1 MAAHVYKGSCELNC
15 QVFVGEDGGNSASS
29 ISLACKHL
37 AAFHTQGTTGNSI
50 SVASFTRPPVVEQTS
65 SASCHAQILTAVNE
79 AKRFGKTKSF
89 AEWKADKSSSNFRK
103 KSKVSKKSQEPE
115 SVTINIG
122 LMLFDEKVMGLKAK
136 WGKKLPIKI
145 TPRASYIEILEMGL
159 AKWKAFHNDYI
170 LEGSEYKLLFED
182 GTEARF
188 LPGESK
194 EIFTLSRYKEE
205 LGRDYRRITLFL
217 CTEEDFERKYHCTFD
232 SSSDGDE
239 QLDSISFS
247 GGIEKRL
254 KTDCPDVNAENPSV
268 SPVRQ
273 PSGDFVEH
281 ANLKDADADKYAD
294 TFSHGSIGCLNN
306 PPSDQQYEESSPSMV
321 LEDFLWGDVSVINED
336 ELLKAA
342 IARSLQDQRSTA
354 EEIELRHLIETFQK
368 ENTRGEICSIVI
380 LRKRLL
386 QTCMMSI
393 QDENF
398 EFTKVPCVV
407 FSGEDSADLGGPRRE
422 FFRLL
427 MQQGIKELGVF
438 EGPCN
443 NVAFSHDHSVLAGRK
458 PYLAGNL
465 VAWSIL
471 HGGPGPQCLS
481 EDVFYLMCDQEE
493 KVILARAV
501 SVIVDESSAKL
512 ARELMESKTDAQL
525 EEFNRINSDWLL
537 DQGISTYKVHQNA
550 VLGQIVKQALL
561 YRSAL

>member
-1 MAAHVYKGSCELNC
+1 MAALFGRCVYKGNCELNC
-15 QVFVGEDGGNSASS
+15 QVFVSEDGGNSASS
-29 ISLACKHL
+29 VCLACKHL
-37 AAFHTQGTTGNSI
+37 AAFHTQGTTGNSV
-50 SVASFTRPPVVEQTS
+50 SVASFTRPPVVEKTS
-65 SASCHAQILTAVNE
+65 TNESVAASCASAAVNE
-79 AKRFGKTKSF
+79 TKRFGKTKSF
-89 AEWKADKSSSNFRK
+89 AEWKADKSSSAFRK
-103 KSKVSKKSQEPE
+103 KSKGSNKSQEPE

-145 TPRASYIEILEMGL
+145 TPSANYIEILEMGL
-159 AKWKAFHNDYI
+159 AKWKAFHKDYVR
-170 LEGSEYKLLFED
+170 EGLEYKLLFED

-188 LPGESK
+188 LPGQNK
-194 EIFTLSRYKEE
+194 EFFTLSRYKEE

-217 CTEEDFERKYHCTFD
+217 CTEEDFDRNYHCTFD

-239 QLDSISFS
+239 QLDSTSFS
-247 GGIEKRL
+247 GGSEKRQ
-254 KTDCPDVNAENPSV
+254 KTDCPEVDAV
-268 SPVRQ
+268 SLVKQ
-273 PSGDFVEH
+273 PCSGGFVEH
-281 ANLKDADADKYAD
+281 ANLKDADADM
-294 TFSHGSIGCLNN
+294 FSHSSVGSLNILQ
-306 PPSDQQYEESSPSMV
+306 SDQLYEESSSYMV
-321 LEDFLWGDVSVINED
+321 PEDFLWGDVSVINED
-336 ELLKAA
+336 ELVKAA

-354 EEIELRHLIETFQK
+354 EEIELQHLIETFQK
-368 ENTRGEICSIVI
+368 ENTRGEMCSIVI

-438 EGPCN
+438 EGPSN

-481 EDVFYLMCDQEE
+481 EDVFYLMLDQEE
-493 KVILARAV
+493 KVVLARAV
-501 SVIVDESSAKL
+501 SAIVDESSAKL
-512 ARELMESKTDAQL
+512 ARELMGSKTNDQL
-525 EEFNRINSDWLL
+525 EEFIRINSDWLL
-537 DQGISTYKVHQNA
+537 DQGISTYKVDQNA
-550 VLGQIVKQALL
+550 MLSQIVKQALL
-561 YRSAL
+561 YRSA

>member
-1 MAAHVYKGSCELNC
+1 M
-15 QVFVGEDGGNSASS
+15 
-29 ISLACKHL
+29 

-50 SVASFTRPPVVEQTS
+50 SVASFTRPPVVEKISTNEGVT
-65 SASCHAQILTAVNE
+65 SASCTSTAVNE

-89 AEWKADKSSSNFRK
+89 AEWKADKASSAFRK
-103 KSKVSKKSQEPE
+103 KSKVSNKSQEPE

-145 TPRASYIEILEMGL
+145 TPSASYIEILEMGL
-159 AKWKAFHNDYI
+159 AKWKAFHKDYVR
-170 LEGSEYKLLFED
+170 EGLEYKLLFED

-188 LPGESK
+188 LPGQSK
-194 EIFTLSRYKEE
+194 EFFTLSRYKEE

-217 CTEEDFERKYHCTFD
+217 CTEEDFERNYHCTFD

-239 QLDSISFS
+239 QLDGTSFTGGREKRQKTDGPEVNAVSLVKQPCS
-247 GGIEKRL
+247 GGFE
-254 KTDCPDVNAENPSV
+254 E
-268 SPVRQ
+268 
-273 PSGDFVEH
+273 
-281 ANLKDADADKYAD
+281 ADADM
-294 TFSHGSIGCLNN
+294 FSHSSVGSHNN
-306 PPSDQQYEESSPSMV
+306 LPSDQLYEESSCYVVP
-321 LEDFLWGDVSVINED
+321 EDFLWGDVSVINED

-354 EEIELRHLIETFQK
+354 EEIELQHLIETFQK
-368 ENTRGEICSIVI
+368 ENARPEMCSIVI

-398 EFTKVPCVV
+398 DFTKVPCVV

-438 EGPCN
+438 EGPSN

-481 EDVFYLMCDQEE
+481 EDVFYLMLDQEE
-493 KVILARAV
+493 KVVLARAV
-501 SVIVDESSAKL
+501 SAIVDESSAKL
-512 ARELMESKTDAQL
+512 ARELMESKTHDEL

-537 DQGISTYKVHQNA
+537 DQGISTYKVDQNA
-550 VLGQIVKQALL
+550 MLGQIVKQALL
-561 YRSAL
+561 YRSA